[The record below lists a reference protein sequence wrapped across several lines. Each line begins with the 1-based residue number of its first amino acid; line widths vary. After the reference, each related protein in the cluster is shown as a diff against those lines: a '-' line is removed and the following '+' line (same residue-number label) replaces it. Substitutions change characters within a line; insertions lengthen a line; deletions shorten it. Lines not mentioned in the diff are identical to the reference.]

1 MKRVFITLAAAIM
14 ACIPVVAENAAE
26 NVTETVAEAKA
37 EKKAKKNV
45 TYNEKGEIIKTG
57 INLGPLPVVAFD
69 ADRGFQFGALLNIY
83 NFGNGKNYP
92 NPNSQWYIEASA
104 YTKES
109 AINSYKF
116 IVNYDNKTLIP
127 GVRMSICTGYY
138 KDAALDFYGFNG
150 YQSIYDMSLLTGL
163 VDGKETYP
171 GEAPFFGSYRF
182 DENKAGTKLLNK
194 LEEKHKAP
202 KGFYRFGRDLIKAKI
217 DFTGEILKNFYW
229 EAGYN
234 LSWTKAQSFVPK
246 EYSVLDNP
254 LLIDKGLYVPGGTT
268 LFDLYKAWGIIPED
282 EADGGLTSSIRVGL
296 MYDSRNVENNPTKG
310 IWAEAHVI
318 AAPKWLGT
326 THEHYRYCATFR
338 HYVPVIQDKL
348 TFAYRLGYQGTFG
361 DSAPWYNL
369 PFYTN
374 MGIKAD
380 NDGFG
385 GYRTVRG
392 LMLNRVQG
400 LDTGFYNIEFRWK
413 FIEFKLWKQNIAFA
427 LSAFTDGAHVFRG
440 YDMTFTDKA
449 KLALLSPDSK
459 VNPAGDPIRGASMA
473 NLYDKFVDINRKC
486 DGFHGAAGAGL
497 RFVMNQNFIVAFEY
511 ARCFNKQDGTG
522 AFYINTGFLF

>member
-1 MKRVFITLAAAIM
+1 MLTL
-14 ACIPVVAENAAE
+14 VVCTGIQASTTESSAE
-26 NVTETVAEAKA
+26 NVATEAKA
-37 EKKAKKNV
+37 KKQKKNV

-69 ADRGFQFGALLNIY
+69 ADRGFQFGALMNIY
-83 NFGNGKNYP
+83 DFGNGKNYP

-104 YTKES
+104 YVKES
-109 AINSYKF
+109 KIGSYKF
-116 IVNYDNKTLIP
+116 ILNYDNKTLIP

-150 YQSIYDMSLLTGL
+150 YESNYDMKLI
-163 VDGKETYP
+163 GKHTEFWDDKA
-171 GEAPFFGSYRF
+171 GQKL
-182 DENKAGTKLLNK
+182 ENKFDKKGKL
-194 LEEKHKAP
+194 P
-202 KGFYRFGRDLIKAKI
+202 KGFYRFGRDLVKAKV

-234 LSWTKAQSFVPK
+234 FSWTKAQDFTPK
-246 EYSVLDNP
+246 GYTVY
-254 LLIDKGLYVPGGTT
+254 KGFDATQPDAGTS
-268 LFDLYKAWGIIPED
+268 LFALYKAWGIIPED
-282 EADGGLTSSIRVGL
+282 EANGGLTSSIRVGL

-338 HYVPVIQDKL
+338 HYVPIVQDKL
-348 TFAYRLGYQGTFG
+348 TFAYRLGYQGTIG
-361 DSAPWYNL
+361 KNAPWYNL

-400 LDTGFYNIEFRWK
+400 LDTGFYNIEFRYK

-440 YDMTFTDKA
+440 YNMAFTDAAKKKIVDTAATQVEGAA
-449 KLALLSPDSK
+449 KLASYET
-459 VNPAGDPIRGASMA
+459 
-473 NLYDKFVDINRKC
+473 LYNKFVLDRK
-486 DGFHGAAGAGL
+486 DGFHGSAGLGL
-497 RFVMNQNFIVAFEY
+497 RFIMNQNFIVAFEG
-511 ARCFNKQDGTG
+511 AQCFNKQDGG
-522 AFYINTGFLF
+522 FAFYLNTGFLF

>member
-1 MKRVFITLAAAIM
+1 MKKTFIIALAAIM
-14 ACIPVVAENAAE
+14 LCTPAIAETAVNTDTA
-26 NVTETVAEAKA
+26 TEAKA
-37 EKKAKKNV
+37 EKKKKKNV

-57 INLGPLPVVAFD
+57 TNFGPLPVVAFD
-69 ADRGFQFGALLNIY
+69 ADRGFQFGALLNLY
-83 NFGNGKNYP
+83 NFGNGDTYP
-92 NPNSQWYIEASA
+92 NPKSRWYFEASA

-116 IVNYDNKTLIP
+116 IVTYDNKTLIP

-150 YQSIYDMSLLTGL
+150 YQSNYDMSMLEPT
-163 VDGKETYP
+163 
-171 GEAPFFGSYRF
+171 FRF
-182 DENKAGTKLLNK
+182 DDNEAGQKLLK
-194 LEEKHKAP
+194 KFEEKGKLP
-202 KGFYRFGRDLIKAKI
+202 KGFYRFGRDLVKAKI

-234 LSWTKAQSFVPK
+234 FSWTKAQPFTPK
-246 EYSVLDNP
+246 GYAVLDNP
-254 LLIDKGLYVPGGTT
+254 EVILDPDNAALYIPGGTT

-282 EADGGLTSSIRVGL
+282 EAEGGLTSSIRLGL

-338 HYVPVIQDKL
+338 HYVPIVQDKL
-348 TFAYRLGYQGTFG
+348 TFAYRIGYQGTFG
-361 DSAPWYNL
+361 NSAPWYNL

-400 LDTGFYNIEFRWK
+400 LDTGFYNAEFRWR
-413 FIEFKLWKQNIAFA
+413 FIDFKLWKQNIAFA
-427 LSAFTDGAHVFRG
+427 LSAFCDGAHVFRG
-440 YDMTFTDKA
+440 YNMEFSDDARQRIIEGAGNVIEGAIKA
-449 KLALLSPDSK
+449 EQYQALY
-459 VNPAGDPIRGASMA
+459 N
-473 NLYDKFVDINRKC
+473 KFVFDRK
-486 DGFHGAAGAGL
+486 DGFHGSAGAGL
-497 RFVMNQNFIVAFEY
+497 RFIMNQNFIVAFEY
-511 ARCFNKQDGTG
+511 ARCFNKQDGNG

>member
-1 MKRVFITLAAAIM
+1 MKRILIIALAAM
-14 ACIPVVAENAAE
+14 MVCSAAF
-26 NVTETVAEAKA
+26 AG
-37 EKKAKKNV
+37 EKKEKKNV

-69 ADRGFQFGALLNIY
+69 ADRGFQCGALLNLY
-83 NFGNGKNYP
+83 NFGNGDTYP
-92 NPNSQWYIEASA
+92 NPKSTWYFEASGYA
-104 YTKES
+104 KEGRVG
-109 AINSYKF
+109 SYKF

-150 YQSIYDMSLLTGL
+150 YESNYIPAKTLAEEGL
-163 VDGKETYP
+163 FKHTDDEAGEKLAEKGKY
-171 GEAPFFGSYRF
+171 
-182 DENKAGTKLLNK
+182 
-194 LEEKHKAP
+194 P

-234 LSWTKAQSFVPK
+234 LSWTKSSSFVPK
-246 EYSVLDNP
+246 GYEVLAGDDFTN
-254 LLIDKGLYVPGGTT
+254 GTS
-268 LFDLYKAWGIIPED
+268 LFNLYKEWGIISEN
-282 EADGGLTSSIRVGL
+282 EANGGLISSVRAGL

-326 THEHYRYCATFR
+326 THEHYKYCITMR
-338 HYVPVIQDKL
+338 QYLPLVPDKL
-348 TFAYRLGYQGTFG
+348 TFAYRAAYQGTFG
-361 DSAPWYNL
+361 KSAPWYAM

-374 MGIKAD
+374 MGPKAD

-400 LDTGFYNIEFRWK
+400 QDVGFYNAELRWR
-413 FIEFKLWKQNIAFA
+413 FIDFKLWKQNIAFA
-427 LSAFTDGAHVFRG
+427 LSGFTDGAHVFKG
-440 YDMTFTDKA
+440 YDMENRTGKYND
-449 KLALLSPDSK
+449 
-459 VNPAGDPIRGASMA
+459 
-473 NLYDKFVDINRKC
+473 LYEKFVLANKRN
-486 DGFHGAAGAGL
+486 DGFHGSAGAGL
-497 RFVMNQNFIVAFEY
+497 RFIMNQNFIVAFEY

>member
-1 MKRVFITLAAAIM
+1 MKRTFITVLAAMIAFTAAQAENIGN
-14 ACIPVVAENAAE
+14 VAESTA
-26 NVTETVAEAKA
+26 AEAKA
-37 EKKAKKNV
+37 EKPEKKKKKEV
-45 TYNEKGEIIKTG
+45 KYNENGDIIKTG

-69 ADRGFQFGALLNIY
+69 ADRGFQFGALLNLY
-83 NFGNGKNYP
+83 DFGDGKNYP
-92 NPNSQWYIEASA
+92 NPNSQWYFEASA

-150 YQSIYDMSLLTGL
+150 YQSNYIPSKQMFE
-163 VDGKETYP
+163 DGM
-171 GEAPFFGSYRF
+171 ASYLP
-182 DENKAGTKLLNK
+182 DKAGEK
-194 LEEKHKAP
+194 LESKGKYP
-202 KGFYRFGRDLIKAKI
+202 KGFYRFGRDLIKAKV
-217 DFTGEILKNFYW
+217 DFTGKILKNFYW

-234 LSWTKAQSFVPK
+234 FSWTKAQDYTPNG
-246 EYSVLDNP
+246 YTVL
-254 LLIDKGLYVPGGTT
+254 GGAS
-268 LFDLYKAWGIIPED
+268 LFELYKTWGIIPEN
-282 EADGGLTSSIRVGL
+282 EADGGVTSSLRLGL

-326 THEHYRYCATFR
+326 THDHYKYCATFR
-338 HYVPVIQDKL
+338 HYVPILKEGKL
-348 TFAYRLGYQGTFG
+348 TFAYRIAYMGTFG
-361 DSAPWYNL
+361 NNSPWYSM

-400 LDTGFYNIEFRWK
+400 LDVGFYNAEFRWR
-413 FIEFKLWKQNIAFA
+413 FIDFKLWKQNIAFA
-427 LSAFTDGAHVFRG
+427 LSAFCDGAHVFRG
-440 YDMTFTDKA
+440 YDMTFTDAA
-449 KLALLSPDSK
+449 KERIENSAANPVLGAAELAKNELLYK
-459 VNPAGDPIRGASMA
+459 Q
-473 NLYDKFVDINRKC
+473 FVLDRK

-497 RFVMNQNFIVAFEY
+497 RFIMNQNFIVAFEY

>member
-1 MKRVFITLAAAIM
+1 MKKIFITLLAAVVVCTPAI
-14 ACIPVVAENAAE
+14 
-26 NVTETVAEAKA
+26 A
-37 EKKAKKNV
+37 EKEKKNV

-69 ADRGFQFGALLNIY
+69 ADRGFQFGALMNIY
-83 NFGNGKNYP
+83 DFGNGKNYP

-104 YTKES
+104 YVKE
-109 AINSYKF
+109 AKIGSYKF
-116 IVNYDNKTLIP
+116 ILNYDNKTLIP
-127 GVRMSICTGYY
+127 GVRMSICSGYY

-150 YQSIYDMSLLTGL
+150 YQSNYDMDLLKPTFHFDTDSKSGESLKKKFE
-163 VDGKETYP
+163 DKGKM
-171 GEAPFFGSYRF
+171 
-182 DENKAGTKLLNK
+182 
-194 LEEKHKAP
+194 P
-202 KGFYRFGRDLIKAKI
+202 KGFYRFGRDLVKFKV

-234 LSWTKAQSFVPK
+234 LSWTRAQSFKPK
-246 EYSVLDNP
+246 EYAVLDNADVLADP
-254 LLIDKGLYVPGGTT
+254 ATADLYIPGGTT
-268 LFDLYKAWGIIPED
+268 LFDLYKIWGIIPEN
-282 EADGGLTSSIRVGL
+282 EADGGLTSSLRVGL

-310 IWAEAHVI
+310 IWAEAHAI
-318 AAPKWLGT
+318 MAPKWLGT

-338 HYVPVIQDKL
+338 HYVPLIKEKL

-361 DSAPWYNL
+361 KSAPWYNL

-400 LDTGFYNIEFRWK
+400 LDTGFYNLEFRYK
-413 FIEFKLWKQNIAFA
+413 FVEFKLWKQNIAFA

-440 YDMTFTDKA
+440 YDMDFTDAAKQKILTADPVGGTA
-449 KLALLSPDSK
+449 KLAQYES
-459 VNPAGDPIRGASMA
+459 
-473 NLYDKFVDINRKC
+473 LYNKFVFKRN
-486 DGFHGAAGAGL
+486 DGFHGSAGLGL
-497 RFVMNQNFIVAFEY
+497 RFIMNQNFIVAFEG
-511 ARCFNKQDGTG
+511 AQCFNKQDGG
-522 AFYINTGFLF
+522 FAFYLNTGFLF

>member
-1 MKRVFITLAAAIM
+1 MKRTFITALAAM
-14 ACIPVVAENAAE
+14 MLCIPAGAENYSASDSSE
-26 NVTETVAEAKA
+26 ISA
-37 EKKAKKNV
+37 EKKETKKKKEV

-57 INLGPLPVVAFD
+57 LNLGPLPVVAFD
-69 ADRGFQFGALLNIY
+69 ADRGFQFGALMNLY
-83 NFGNGKNYP
+83 QFGDGSTYP
-92 NPNSQWYIEASA
+92 NPKSQWYIEASA

-109 AINSYKF
+109 SINSYKF

-150 YQSIYDMSLLTGL
+150 YQSNYDMGMLEPT
-163 VDGKETYP
+163 
-171 GEAPFFGSYRF
+171 FRF
-182 DENKAGTKLLNK
+182 DENKAGEKLLKKFEDKGK
-194 LEEKHKAP
+194 LP
-202 KGFYRFGRDLIKAKI
+202 KGFYRYGRDLVKAKI

-234 LSWTKAQSFVPK
+234 LSWTKAQPFTPK
-246 EYSVLDNP
+246 GYAVLDNP
-254 LLIDKGLYVPGGTT
+254 AMMLDPENSDLYVPGGTT
-268 LFDLYKAWGIIPED
+268 LFDLYKVWGIIPED
-282 EADGGLTSSIRVGL
+282 EAEGGLTSSIRLGL
-296 MYDSRNVENNPTKG
+296 MYDTRNVENNPTKG
-310 IWAEAHVI
+310 IWAEAHII

-338 HYVPVIQDKL
+338 HYVPIIQDKL
-348 TFAYRLGYQGTFG
+348 TFAYRIGYQGTFG
-361 DSAPWYNL
+361 KSAPWYNL

-400 LDTGFYNIEFRWK
+400 LDTGFYNAEFRYR
-413 FIEFKLWKQNIAFA
+413 FIDFKLFKQNIAFA
-427 LSAFTDGAHVFRG
+427 LSAFCDGAHVFRG
-440 YDMTFTDKA
+440 YDMKFSDAAKQKA
-449 KLALLSPDSK
+449 VEDIIKGDI
-459 VNPAGDPIRGASMA
+459 PAA
-473 NLYDKFVDINRKC
+473 NYQRLYDRFVFNRK
-486 DGFHGAAGAGL
+486 DGFHGSAGAGL
-497 RFVMNQNFIVAFEY
+497 RFIMNQNFIVAFEY
-511 ARCFNKQDGTG
+511 ARCFNKQDGNG

>member
-1 MKRVFITLAAAIM
+1 MKKYIITAIAALM
-14 ACIPVVAENAAE
+14 ACASLFAND
-26 NVTETVAEAKA
+26 KA
-37 EKKAKKNV
+37 EEKTKKGV

-69 ADRGFQFGALLNIY
+69 ADRGFQFGALLNLY
-83 NFGNGKNYP
+83 NFGDGKNYP
-92 NPNSQWYIEASA
+92 NPNAQWYFEASA
-104 YTKES
+104 YVKES
-109 AINSYKF
+109 KINSYKF

-150 YQSIYDMSLLTGL
+150 YQSIYDMDMLKPTF
-163 VDGKETYP
+163 V
-171 GEAPFFGSYRF
+171 F
-182 DENKAGTKLLNK
+182 DDTKAGDKLLK
-194 LEEKHKAP
+194 KFEEKGKMP
-202 KGFYRFGRDLIKAKI
+202 KGFYRFGRDLIKAKV

-234 LSWTKAQSFVPK
+234 LSWTKTQPFKPQG
-246 EYSVLDNP
+246 YSVLDNP
-254 LLIDKGLYVPGGTT
+254 AEPNMYVPGGTT

-282 EADGGLTSSIRVGL
+282 EANGGLTSSIRVGL

-338 HYVPVIQDKL
+338 HYVPVIKDGKL

-361 DSAPWYNL
+361 KSSPWYSL

-374 MGIKAD
+374 MGVKAD

-400 LDTGFYNIEFRWK
+400 LDVGFYNVEFRWK
-413 FIEFKLWKQNIAFA
+413 FIDFKLWKQNIAFA
-427 LSAFTDGAHVFRG
+427 LSAFTDGAHVFKG
-440 YDMTFTDKA
+440 YDLTNRTGEYMD
-449 KLALLSPDSK
+449 
-459 VNPAGDPIRGASMA
+459 
-473 NLYDKFVDINRKC
+473 LYNKFVDINRKC

>member
-1 MKRVFITLAAAIM
+1 MKRTFITAIAAMMLCTPALA
-14 ACIPVVAENAAE
+14 NSY
-26 NVTETVAEAKA
+26 ETATADTSTEAKA
-37 EKKAKKNV
+37 EKKKKNV

-57 INLGPLPVVAFD
+57 TNFGPLPVVAFD
-69 ADRGFQFGALLNIY
+69 ADRGFQFGALLNLY
-83 NFGNGKNYP
+83 QFGDGSTYP
-92 NPNSQWYIEASA
+92 NPKSQWYFEASA

-150 YQSIYDMSLLTGL
+150 YQSNYDMEMLKPTFHF
-163 VDGKETYP
+163 DGSPDKDSEDYNKTYRKFLDK
-171 GEAPFFGSYRF
+171 G
-182 DENKAGTKLLNK
+182 KM
-194 LEEKHKAP
+194 P
-202 KGFYRFGRDLIKAKI
+202 KGFYRFGRDLVKAKI
-217 DFTGEILKNFYW
+217 DFTGEILKNFHW
-229 EAGYN
+229 EAGYSF
-234 LSWTKAQSFVPK
+234 SWTKTQSFKPK
-246 EYSVLDNP
+246 GYSVLDNP
-254 LLIDKGLYVPGGTT
+254 ELLLDPNNSALYVPGGTT
-268 LFDLYKAWGIIPED
+268 LFDLYKVWGIIPED
-282 EADGGLTSSIRVGL
+282 EINGGITSSIRLGL

-338 HYVPVIQDKL
+338 HYVPIVQDKL
-348 TFAYRLGYQGTFG
+348 TFAYRIGYQGTFG
-361 DSAPWYNL
+361 DEAPWYSL

-374 MGIKAD
+374 MGVKAD

-400 LDTGFYNIEFRWK
+400 LDVGFFNAEFRWR

-427 LSAFTDGAHVFRG
+427 LSAFCDGAHVFRG
-440 YDMTFTDKA
+440 YDMTFSDTA
-449 KLALLSPDSK
+449 KLNAAESIMK
-459 VNPAGDPIRGASMA
+459 GEIPAA
-473 NLYDKFVDINRKC
+473 NYEGLYNRFVLDRK

-497 RFVMNQNFIVAFEY
+497 RFIMNQNFIVAFEY
-511 ARCFNKQDGTG
+511 ARCFNKQDGNG

>member
-1 MKRVFITLAAAIM
+1 MLTL
-14 ACIPVVAENAAE
+14 VVCTGILASTTESSAE
-26 NVTETVAEAKA
+26 NVATEAKA
-37 EKKAKKNV
+37 KKQKKNV

-69 ADRGFQFGALLNIY
+69 ADRGFQFGALMNIY
-83 NFGNGKNYP
+83 DFGNGKNYP

-104 YTKES
+104 YVKES
-109 AINSYKF
+109 KIGSYKF
-116 IVNYDNKTLIP
+116 ILNYDNKTLIP

-150 YQSIYDMSLLTGL
+150 YQSNYDMKLI
-163 VDGKETYP
+163 
-171 GEAPFFGSYRF
+171 GEHTEFWDDKAGQKL
-182 DENKAGTKLLNK
+182 ENKFDKKGKL
-194 LEEKHKAP
+194 P
-202 KGFYRFGRDLIKAKI
+202 KGFYRFGRDLVKAKV

-234 LSWTKAQSFVPK
+234 FSWTKAQDFTPK
-246 EYSVLDNP
+246 GYTVY
-254 LLIDKGLYVPGGTT
+254 KGFDAAQPDAGTS
-268 LFDLYKAWGIIPED
+268 LFALYKAWGIIPED
-282 EADGGLTSSIRVGL
+282 EANGGLTSSIRVGL

-338 HYVPVIQDKL
+338 HYVPIVQDKL
-348 TFAYRLGYQGTFG
+348 TFAYRLGYQGTIG
-361 DSAPWYNL
+361 KNAPWYNL

-400 LDTGFYNIEFRWK
+400 LDTGFYNIEFRYK

-440 YDMTFTDKA
+440 YNMAFTDAAKKKIVDTAATQVEGAA
-449 KLALLSPDSK
+449 KLASYET
-459 VNPAGDPIRGASMA
+459 
-473 NLYDKFVDINRKC
+473 LYNKFVLDRK
-486 DGFHGAAGAGL
+486 DGFHGSAGLGL
-497 RFVMNQNFIVAFEY
+497 RFIMNQNFIVAFEG
-511 ARCFNKQDGTG
+511 AQCFNKQDGG
-522 AFYINTGFLF
+522 FAFYLNTGFLF

>member
-1 MKRVFITLAAAIM
+1 MKRLFAIITAAMVLCTM
-14 ACIPVVAENAAE
+14 AD
-26 NVTETVAEAKA
+26 AKG
-37 EKKAKKNV
+37 KKEV
-45 TYNEKGEIIKTG
+45 TYNENGEIIKTG

-69 ADRGFQFGALLNIY
+69 ADRGFQFGALLNLY
-83 NFGNGKNYP
+83 NFGDGKNYP
-92 NPNSQWYIEASA
+92 NPNEQWYFEASA

-150 YQSIYDMSLLTGL
+150 YQSNYDMSLLEPTF
-163 VDGKETYP
+163 VWEDSKA
-171 GEAPFFGSYRF
+171 GEKL
-182 DENKAGTKLLNK
+182 ENKFINKGKL
-194 LEEKHKAP
+194 P
-202 KGFYRFGRDLIKAKI
+202 KGFYRFGRDLIKAKV
-217 DFTGEILKNFYW
+217 DFTGEIAKNFYW
-229 EAGYN
+229 EAGYHFQW
-234 LSWTKAQSFVPK
+234 LKAQSFAPK
-246 EYSVLDNP
+246 GYAVMANPTDADMFIPRAELDGQ
-254 LLIDKGLYVPGGTT
+254 DGTT

-282 EADGGLTSSIRVGL
+282 QANGGLTSSIRLGL

-310 IWAEAHVI
+310 IWAEAHII

-326 THEHYRYCATFR
+326 THENYKYCATFR
-338 HYVPVIQDKL
+338 HYVPIVQDKL
-348 TFAYRLGYQGTFG
+348 TFAYRLGYQGTIG
-361 DSAPWYNL
+361 NKSPWYSL

-374 MGIKAD
+374 MGVKAD

-400 LDTGFYNIEFRWK
+400 LDVGYFNAEFRYRFIDFK
-413 FIEFKLWKQNIAFA
+413 FAKQNIAFA
-427 LSAFTDGAHVFRG
+427 LSAFCDGAHVFRG
-440 YDMTFTDKA
+440 YDMTFTDSAKA
-449 KLALLSPDSK
+449 ALLATDPA
-459 VNPAGDPIRGASMA
+459 VNPAGNPIRGLAMA
-473 NLYDKFVDINRKC
+473 NQYNNFVFDKK

-497 RFVMNQNFIVAFEY
+497 RFIMNQNFIVAFEY
-511 ARCFNKQDGTG
+511 ARCFNKQDGNG

>member
-1 MKRVFITLAAAIM
+1 MLTL
-14 ACIPVVAENAAE
+14 VVCTGILASTTESSAE
-26 NVTETVAEAKA
+26 NVATEAKA
-37 EKKAKKNV
+37 KKQKKNV

-69 ADRGFQFGALLNIY
+69 ADRGFQFGALMNIY
-83 NFGNGKNYP
+83 DFGNGKNYP

-104 YTKES
+104 YVKES
-109 AINSYKF
+109 KIGSYKF
-116 IVNYDNKTLIP
+116 ILNYDNKTLIP

-150 YQSIYDMSLLTGL
+150 YQSNYDMKLI
-163 VDGKETYP
+163 
-171 GEAPFFGSYRF
+171 GEHTEFWDDKAGQKL
-182 DENKAGTKLLNK
+182 ENKFDKKGKL
-194 LEEKHKAP
+194 P
-202 KGFYRFGRDLIKAKI
+202 KGFYRFGRDLVKAKV

-234 LSWTKAQSFVPK
+234 FSWTKAQDFTPK
-246 EYSVLDNP
+246 GYTVY
-254 LLIDKGLYVPGGTT
+254 KGFDAAQPDAGTS
-268 LFDLYKAWGIIPED
+268 LFALYKAWGIIPED
-282 EADGGLTSSIRVGL
+282 EANGGLTSSIRVGL

-338 HYVPVIQDKL
+338 HYVPIVQDKL
-348 TFAYRLGYQGTFG
+348 TFAYRLGYQGTIG
-361 DSAPWYNL
+361 KNAPWYNL

-400 LDTGFYNIEFRWK
+400 LDTGFYNIEFRYK

-440 YDMTFTDKA
+440 YYMAFTDAAKNKIVDTAATQVEGAA
-449 KLALLSPDSK
+449 KLASYET
-459 VNPAGDPIRGASMA
+459 
-473 NLYDKFVDINRKC
+473 LYNKFVLDRK
-486 DGFHGAAGAGL
+486 DGFHGSAGLGL
-497 RFVMNQNFIVAFEY
+497 RFIMNQNFIVAFEG
-511 ARCFNKQDGTG
+511 AQCFNKQDGG
-522 AFYINTGFLF
+522 FAFYLNTGFLF

>member
-1 MKRVFITLAAAIM
+1 MAVLMVSTSLPANTIESNTTDAAS
-14 ACIPVVAENAAE
+14 
-26 NVTETVAEAKA
+26 ETKT
-37 EKKAKKNV
+37 KKQKKNV

-69 ADRGFQFGALLNIY
+69 ADRGFQFGALMNIY
-83 NFGNGKNYP
+83 DFGNGKNYP

-104 YTKES
+104 YVKES
-109 AINSYKF
+109 KIGSYKF
-116 IVNYDNKTLIP
+116 ILNYDNKTLIP

-150 YQSIYDMSLLTGL
+150 YQSNYDMKLI
-163 VDGKETYP
+163 
-171 GEAPFFGSYRF
+171 GEHTEFWDDKAGQKL
-182 DENKAGTKLLNK
+182 ENKFDKKGKL
-194 LEEKHKAP
+194 P
-202 KGFYRFGRDLIKAKI
+202 KGFYRFGRDLVKAKV

-234 LSWTKAQSFVPK
+234 FSWTKAQDFTPK
-246 EYSVLDNP
+246 GYTVYKGFNP
-254 LLIDKGLYVPGGTT
+254 EQPDAGTS
-268 LFDLYKAWGIIPED
+268 LFALYKAWGIIPED
-282 EADGGLTSSIRVGL
+282 EAHGGLTSSIRVGL

-338 HYVPVIQDKL
+338 HYVPIVPEKL

-361 DSAPWYNL
+361 KKAPWYNL

-400 LDTGFYNIEFRWK
+400 LDTGFYNIEFRYR
-413 FIEFKLWKQNIAFA
+413 FIQFKLWKQNIAFA

-440 YDMTFTDKA
+440 YNMTFTEAAKNRIVDTAATPSEGKA
-449 KLALLSPDSK
+449 KLASYET
-459 VNPAGDPIRGASMA
+459 
-473 NLYDKFVDINRKC
+473 LYNKFVSDRK
-486 DGFHGAAGAGL
+486 DGFHGSAGLGL
-497 RFVMNQNFIVAFEY
+497 RFIMNQNFIVAFEG
-511 ARCFNKQDGTG
+511 AQCFNKQDGG
-522 AFYINTGFLF
+522 FAFYLNTGFLF